1 MCFFFENDILGR
13 RSIIFENERN
23 QHNLEKKPSNASIR
37 TQSIMAYSHH
47 YLGIPWMRRGVLRD
61 GEEADF
67 ITLKEPSNISEL
79 NFGDSR
85 KIKGHVIKSAPT
97 RINDKDCS

>member
-1 MCFFFENDILGR
+1 M
-13 RSIIFENERN
+13 
-23 QHNLEKKPSNASIR
+23 H
-37 TQSIMAYSHH
+37 
-47 YLGIPWMRRGVLRD
+47 RGVLRD

-85 KIKGHVIKSAPT
+85 KSKDHVIKSAPT
-97 RINDKDCS
+97 GINDKDCS